1 MKRIIKASSNN
12 DRLSDDQ
19 LWTIISDAFWQ
30 TGISATLTNERGKG
44 SWTFADNLNNVYVD
58 LSDFD
63 VRNIVSY
70 AQRIANNDKNK
81 LNKIIFDEIMKHNT
95 AKSNVSSSKRIM
107 NDCDIMASTHSASDL
122 AKFIE
127 ESVDN
132 LLAGTATN
140 NQYKLDN
147 DWAVYV
153 GWSDAGYTDDF
164 ESVIHDENDPD
175 WTICAKIATT
185 HEAVWAD
192 YDFCDMPYNEK
203 TGDVW
208 DTDMAI
214 SPEENYQNTAAWLL
228 DEYNE
233 LIRQIESGEF
243 VPHEYN

>member
-1 MKRIIKASSNN
+1 MKRYIKA
-12 DRLSDDQ
+12 
-19 LWTIISDAFWQ
+19 
-30 TGISATLTNERGKG
+30 ATN
-44 SWTFADNLNNVYVD
+44 
-58 LSDFD
+58 
-63 VRNIVSY
+63 
-70 AQRIANNDKNK
+70 
-81 LNKIIFDEIMKHNT
+81 
-95 AKSNVSSSKRIM
+95 
-107 NDCDIMASTHSASDL
+107 SASDL
-122 AKFIE
+122 AKFIK

-153 GWSDAGYTDDF
+153 GWSEGFDEND
-164 ESVIHDENDPD
+164 ESVIHDDKYPE
-175 WTICAKIATT
+175 WAICTKIATI

-214 SPEENYQNTAAWLL
+214 SPEESYPNTAAWLL

>member
-1 MKRIIKASSNN
+1 MKRYIKA
-12 DRLSDDQ
+12 
-19 LWTIISDAFWQ
+19 T
-30 TGISATLTNERGKG
+30 TN
-44 SWTFADNLNNVYVD
+44 SV
-58 LSDFD
+58 
-63 VRNIVSY
+63 
-70 AQRIANNDKNK
+70 
-81 LNKIIFDEIMKHNT
+81 
-95 AKSNVSSSKRIM
+95 
-107 NDCDIMASTHSASDL
+107 SDL
-122 AKFIE
+122 AKFIK

-153 GWSDAGYTDDF
+153 GWSEGFDEND
-164 ESVIHDENDPD
+164 ESVIHDDKYPE
-175 WTICAKIATT
+175 WAICTKIATT

-214 SPEENYQNTAAWLL
+214 SPEESYPNTAAWLL

>member
-1 MKRIIKASSNN
+1 M
-12 DRLSDDQ
+12 
-19 LWTIISDAFWQ
+19 
-30 TGISATLTNERGKG
+30 
-44 SWTFADNLNNVYVD
+44 
-58 LSDFD
+58 
-63 VRNIVSY
+63 
-70 AQRIANNDKNK
+70 
-81 LNKIIFDEIMKHNT
+81 
-95 AKSNVSSSKRIM
+95 
-107 NDCDIMASTHSASDL
+107 
-122 AKFIE
+122 
-127 ESVDN
+127 
-132 LLAGTATN
+132 
-140 NQYKLDN
+140 
-147 DWAVYV
+147 YV

-164 ESVIHDENDPD
+164 ESAIHDENDPD

-214 SPEENYQNTAAWLL
+214 SPDESYPNTAAWLL

>member
-1 MKRIIKASSNN
+1 MKRYIKAN
-12 DRLSDDQ
+12 
-19 LWTIISDAFWQ
+19 
-30 TGISATLTNERGKG
+30 TN
-44 SWTFADNLNNVYVD
+44 SV
-58 LSDFD
+58 
-63 VRNIVSY
+63 
-70 AQRIANNDKNK
+70 
-81 LNKIIFDEIMKHNT
+81 
-95 AKSNVSSSKRIM
+95 
-107 NDCDIMASTHSASDL
+107 SDL

-127 ESVDN
+127 ESVNN

-140 NQYKLDN
+140 NQYKLDD

-153 GWSDAGYTDDF
+153 GWSEGFDEND
-164 ESVIHDENDPD
+164 ESVIHDDKYPE
-175 WTICAKIATT
+175 WAICTKIATT

-214 SPEENYQNTAAWLL
+214 SPEESYPNTAAWLL

>member
-1 MKRIIKASSNN
+1 MKRYIKA
-12 DRLSDDQ
+12 
-19 LWTIISDAFWQ
+19 
-30 TGISATLTNERGKG
+30 ATN
-44 SWTFADNLNNVYVD
+44 SV
-58 LSDFD
+58 
-63 VRNIVSY
+63 
-70 AQRIANNDKNK
+70 
-81 LNKIIFDEIMKHNT
+81 
-95 AKSNVSSSKRIM
+95 
-107 NDCDIMASTHSASDL
+107 SDL
-122 AKFIE
+122 AKFIK

-153 GWSDAGYTDDF
+153 GWSEGFDEND
-164 ESVIHDENDPD
+164 ESVIHDDKYPE
-175 WTICAKIATT
+175 WAICTKIATT

-214 SPEENYQNTAAWLL
+214 SPEESYPNTAAWLL

>member
-1 MKRIIKASSNN
+1 MKRYIKA
-12 DRLSDDQ
+12 
-19 LWTIISDAFWQ
+19 
-30 TGISATLTNERGKG
+30 ATN
-44 SWTFADNLNNVYVD
+44 SV
-58 LSDFD
+58 
-63 VRNIVSY
+63 
-70 AQRIANNDKNK
+70 
-81 LNKIIFDEIMKHNT
+81 
-95 AKSNVSSSKRIM
+95 
-107 NDCDIMASTHSASDL
+107 SDL
-122 AKFIE
+122 AKFIK

-153 GWSDAGYTDDF
+153 GWSEGFDEND
-164 ESVIHDENDPD
+164 ESVIHDDKYPE
-175 WTICAKIATT
+175 WAICTKIATT
-185 HEAVWAD
+185 HEAVWAV

-214 SPEENYQNTAAWLL
+214 SPEESYPNTAAWLL

>member
-1 MKRIIKASSNN
+1 MKRYIKA
-12 DRLSDDQ
+12 
-19 LWTIISDAFWQ
+19 T
-30 TGISATLTNERGKG
+30 TN
-44 SWTFADNLNNVYVD
+44 SV
-58 LSDFD
+58 
-63 VRNIVSY
+63 
-70 AQRIANNDKNK
+70 
-81 LNKIIFDEIMKHNT
+81 
-95 AKSNVSSSKRIM
+95 
-107 NDCDIMASTHSASDL
+107 SDL
-122 AKFIE
+122 AKFIK

-140 NQYKLDN
+140 NQYKLGN

-153 GWSDAGYTDDF
+153 GWSEGFDEND
-164 ESVIHDENDPD
+164 ESVIHDDKYPE
-175 WTICAKIATT
+175 WAICTKIATT

-214 SPEENYQNTAAWLL
+214 SPEESYPNTAAWLL
-228 DEYNE
+228 NEYNE

>member
-1 MKRIIKASSNN
+1 MKRYIKA
-12 DRLSDDQ
+12 
-19 LWTIISDAFWQ
+19 
-30 TGISATLTNERGKG
+30 ATN
-44 SWTFADNLNNVYVD
+44 SV
-58 LSDFD
+58 
-63 VRNIVSY
+63 
-70 AQRIANNDKNK
+70 
-81 LNKIIFDEIMKHNT
+81 
-95 AKSNVSSSKRIM
+95 
-107 NDCDIMASTHSASDL
+107 SDL
-122 AKFIE
+122 AKFIK

-140 NQYKLDN
+140 NQYKLGN

-164 ESVIHDENDPD
+164 ESAIHDENEPS
-175 WTICAKIATT
+175 WVICAKIATT

-214 SPEENYQNTAAWLL
+214 SPEESYPNTAAWLL